1 MESNPGNASL
11 REAAHLRRGSPAMCG
26 LCQRGV
32 ARGAYTRSAHVLVED
47 CDHYV
52 PLERPDV
59 VDAVLTEQISHMQQ
73 A

>member
-1 MESNPGNASL
+1 
-11 REAAHLRRGSPAMCG
+11 MCG

-32 ARGAYTRSAHVLVED
+32 ARSAHVLVED